1 MSEIIKISNGNL
13 TAAINTFGAELV
25 SLKKDEFENIW
36 DGNPEVWDGHAPIL
50 FPICGKLRDGKYIY
64 CGKEY
69 PMGDHGFA
77 RRSDFSLEEKSETS
91 ATFLLKSSEKTLKVY
106 PFNFEFR
113 AKFTLADKS
122 LITEYAITNTGDKE
136 MYFSVGSHEAYSC
149 PEGIE
154 EYSLVFDA
162 EENLENSLLTGPFLN
177 HQRDH
182 FGITSE
188 LPLKYEYFP
197 ERDTLIFEKL
207 KTRKVTLLHRPTGR
221 KVAVD
226 FTGSDKLLIWT
237 MEGAKFLC
245 IEPWCG
251 LPDFVDTNYDLTQK
265 AGIITILPGET
276 IKKSHTIIL

>member
-13 TAAINTFGAELV
+13 TAAISTFGAELI
-25 SLKKDEFENIW
+25 SLKKDNFENIW
-36 DGNPEVWDGHAPIL
+36 YGNPQVWDGHAPIL
-50 FPICGKLRDGKYIY
+50 FPVCGKLRDGKYIY
-64 CGKEY
+64 SGKEY

-77 RRSDFSLEEKSETS
+77 KRSQFVLEEKSETS
-91 ATFLLKSSEKTLKVY
+91 ATFLLKSSEQTLKIY
-106 PFNFEFR
+106 PFDFEFR
-113 AKFTLADKS
+113 AKFTLVDKS
-122 LITEYAITNTGDKE
+122 LITEYIVTNTGDKE

-154 EYSLVFDA
+154 EYSLVFDT
-162 EENLENSLLTGPFLN
+162 EEDLENSLLTGPFLN
-177 HQRDH
+177 HQHDH
-182 FGITSE
+182 FGVTSE
-188 LPLKYEYFP
+188 FPLKYEYFP

-221 KVAVD
+221 KIAVD
-226 FTGSDKLLIWT
+226 FTGADKLLIWT
-237 MEGAKFLC
+237 MDGAKFLC

-265 AGIITILPGET
+265 AGIMAISPGIT